1 MMQIS
6 SETVNMNELDQQ
18 ASSKPKRQLKPFFR
32 PSGIRSPYTLPTQEP
47 RSNHNTMVIN
57 PRLNTKLLSL
67 SAKRACLEQNA
78 PKTQAV
84 PSGPLKHKPSQSS
97 FFDKRT
103 PQISSSKDNGWHT
116 HADQSSSS
124 TQSSNFS
131 LNNSNNQAIH
141 PAPWPDN
148 TMHGNRCWKE
158 EPKIFNKRTNTTH
171 GNNLILVSAEAQASY
186 FKTIH
191 SSKNL
196 ESTHQTRLDDPLFNM
211 CTLNSKQM
219 KRFMDKVY
227 NSHWKSDACINIL
240 ESIFTTNQ
248 EELPKRH
255 ATEYMLWTEKYK
267 PTKASLL
274 LSNTRSGNYLKE
286 WLEEMKISPV
296 TMSTERRMNEYYH
309 DIFDDIKEV
318 QVDPDDDFLPTNK
331 TSRQAN
337 LKGRKRKRIN
347 MSSNMIMLVG
357 DHGVGKTAAV
367 YGTAEET
374 CYDVFEIHPGMKR
387 AGKDLMAAVGDMAEN
402 HQVIFDS
409 TIPLIRSEFKCG
421 GEDVSFEETNIP
433 SEYKKRDIKKKSPN
447 KDDPKPKGSIMSYL
461 QKISKK
467 KATDL
472 ALSNNQHAPQQAYQD
487 PRETATTITP
497 MDQITR
503 TNMRIDLETMMPP
516 RPLETRQ
523 SLILLEEVDNL
534 FEDDKGFWPAVTNLA
549 QKSKRPIIMTCNA
562 NRSIWLDIKS
572 VPVNK
577 LSLQAILPFKAP
589 DEKRLLPYLQLVCFS
604 EGYLVYPHDLACL
617 IDVIGCDLRQLIY
630 TLEMWCKTQE
640 LPNVQDPGSDKK
652 RFYKL
657 QGLFE
662 HIMGHSNGNNSLNPC
677 LYTLHS
683 TYHMSSISIGYD
695 PKAYKS
701 DSTNICVPCLKDKT
715 KKDCLPVDLKSMQR
729 LLSIGSSLDI
739 WTKFSEKQSFKEGL
753 TLDEV

>member
-1 MMQIS
+1 
-6 SETVNMNELDQQ
+6 
-18 ASSKPKRQLKPFFR
+18 
-32 PSGIRSPYTLPTQEP
+32 
-47 RSNHNTMVIN
+47 
-57 PRLNTKLLSL
+57 
-67 SAKRACLEQNA
+67 
-78 PKTQAV
+78 
-84 PSGPLKHKPSQSS
+84 
-97 FFDKRT
+97 
-103 PQISSSKDNGWHT
+103 
-116 HADQSSSS
+116 
-124 TQSSNFS
+124 
-131 LNNSNNQAIH
+131 
-141 PAPWPDN
+141 
-148 TMHGNRCWKE
+148 
-158 EPKIFNKRTNTTH
+158 
-171 GNNLILVSAEAQASY
+171 
-186 FKTIH
+186 
-191 SSKNL
+191 
-196 ESTHQTRLDDPLFNM
+196 
-211 CTLNSKQM
+211 
-219 KRFMDKVY
+219 
-227 NSHWKSDACINIL
+227 
-240 ESIFTTNQ
+240 
-248 EELPKRH
+248 
-255 ATEYMLWTEKYK
+255 MLWTEKYK

-433 SEYKKRDIKKKSPN
+433 SEYKKKDIKKKSPN

-472 ALSNNQHAPQQAYQD
+472 ALSNNQHAPQQA
-487 PRETATTITP
+487 
-497 MDQITR
+497 
-503 TNMRIDLETMMPP
+503 
-516 RPLETRQ
+516 
-523 SLILLEEVDNL
+523 LILLEEVDNL

-549 QKSKRPIIMTCNA
+549 QKSKRPIIMTCN
-562 NRSIWLDIKS
+562 DIKS

-739 WTKFSEKQSFKEGL
+739 WTKFSEKQSFKEGML
-753 TLDEV
+753 I